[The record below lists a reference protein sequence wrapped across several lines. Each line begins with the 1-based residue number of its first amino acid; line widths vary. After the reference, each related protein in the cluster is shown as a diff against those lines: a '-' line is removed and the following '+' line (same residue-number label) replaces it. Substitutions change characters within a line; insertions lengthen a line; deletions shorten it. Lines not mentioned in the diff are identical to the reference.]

1 MELRN
6 SKLTIGEEA
15 AQARQDGKTVF
26 VFLGQVGRAPGGGTG
41 WLLPGRLGGY
51 LPELSADLQA
61 IQSAGWHLNQAT
73 WSAGKMV
80 LFVFTA

>member
-1 MELRN
+1 MAPRN
-6 SKLTIGEEA
+6 SKQTIGEEA

-26 VFLGQVGRAPGGGTG
+26 VFLAPVAPGTVFP
-41 WLLPGRLGGY
+41 WGRGRSPVY

-61 IQSAGWHLNQAT
+61 IQSAGWHLHSES
-73 WSAGKMV
+73 WSSAKLV

>member
-1 MELRN
+1 MALRN

-15 AQARQDGKTVF
+15 AQARQAGKTFF
-26 VFLGQVGRAPGGGTG
+26 VFLAPIAPGTIFP
-41 WLLPGRLGGY
+41 WGRGQRAAY

-61 IQSAGWHLNQAT
+61 IQSAGWHLQSAS
-73 WSAGKMV
+73 WSNAKLV